1 MEILDLYSRE
11 NGMEKYEKSNCK
23 DNQDHNRGYELK
35 ILYNRS
41 CNLNSNGEEIGKVE
55 YSIEK
60 YDIDM
65 NLSTIGLFE
74 SFEEMKD
81 YLNEKNLFDCLDND
95 PIIGVFKRDGLE
107 VGDEIELVK
116 FSKVLFNGK
125 LIIRQNQ

>member
-1 MEILDLYSRE
+1 
-11 NGMEKYEKSNCK
+11 MEKYEKSNCK
-23 DNQDHNRGYELK
+23 DNQDHNRDYELK

-41 CNLNSNGEEIGKVE
+41 CNLNANGEEIGKPE

-65 NLSTIGLFE
+65 NLSTIGMFE
-74 SFEEMKD
+74 SFEEMKN

-95 PIIGVFKRDGLE
+95 PIIGVFKSDGLE

-125 LIIRQNQ
+125 LITRKNQ